1 MLPTLIVFSVGYDKY
16 HRLHCGLSLCLMGYN
31 DSHMISIEEAL
42 DAVIKNTPKISSE
55 IELPVEEAGNSILS
69 QDVISP
75 INMPPFRQSAMDGYA
90 VNLHEG
96 FTYSI
101 TGKVKAGDDHQ
112 PLLNPGEAIRIFTG
126 APVPD
131 STNAVVVQE
140 KTTVNARQLI
150 LEKNP
155 LKGDNIRP
163 LGEQVKK
170 GGLALKEGTKLT
182 PAAIGYLSSL
192 GIKEVPVYKKPS
204 IAIVTTGNELT
215 EAGRS
220 LEYGKIYESN
230 SAMLKSAILN
240 LGLETI
246 SIHKVEDDY
255 DETFKK
261 LQDVITR
268 NDLVIITGGISVGDY
283 DFVGRALKEL
293 TVKEVFY
300 KVNQKPGKPLFFG
313 KHEQTTLFA
322 LPGNPAAALT
332 CFYIYVQTALLKM
345 TGKNFNLNKVMAT
358 SRSDFFKNG
367 DRPQF
372 LKAIY
377 KEGEVSILEGQSSAM
392 LQTFSIANALV
403 KMPGN
408 VEQIKVNDKVE
419 VNLLPV

>member
-1 MLPTLIVFSVGYDKY
+1 M
-16 HRLHCGLSLCLMGYN
+16 
-31 DSHMISIEEAL
+31 
-42 DAVIKNTPKISSE
+42 
-55 IELPVEEAGNSILS
+55 
-69 QDVISP
+69 
-75 INMPPFRQSAMDGYA
+75 
-90 VNLHEG
+90 
-96 FTYSI
+96 
-101 TGKVKAGDDHQ
+101 
-112 PLLNPGEAIRIFTG
+112 
-126 APVPD
+126 
-131 STNAVVVQE
+131 QE
-140 KTTVNARQLI
+140 KITVNARQLI

-192 GIKEVPVYKKPS
+192 GIKKVPVYKKPS

-215 EAGRS
+215 EAGQPK
-220 LEYGKIYESN
+220 YGKIYESN

-255 DETFKK
+255 DDTFKK
-261 LQDVITR
+261 LQDVLTR

-293 TVKEVFY
+293 DVKEVFY

-313 KHEQTTLFA
+313 KHEQTILFA

-358 SRSDFFKNG
+358 SRSNFFKNG

-377 KEGEVSILEGQSSAM
+377 KEGEGLHFRRSKFGHASNFFSSKC
-392 LQTFSIANALV
+392 TGENAGRCWS
-403 KMPGN
+403 K
-408 VEQIKVNDKVE
+408 
-419 VNLLPV
+419 